1 VWYCLTYF
9 QCGYLG
15 SGKWRFETVGNGK
28 EIRIKGSYVS
38 KGWRGYG
45 IRITLCILIVHHFF
59 FVLSLGALSL
69 SVVYSTIFRGF
80 FFLSVV
86 YIFFY
91 TLRF

>member
-1 VWYCLTYF
+1 MCVCGDMILKESKNKVLYGFGRVWYCLTYF

-38 KGWRGYG
+38 KGWREYG

-59 FVLSLGALSL
+59 FVYL
-69 SVVYSTIFRGF
+69 
-80 FFLSVV
+80 
-86 YIFFY
+86 
-91 TLRF
+91 